1 MLTLRP
7 RQQEM
12 TDKAKA
18 ALMEHGNTLC
28 VAPTGA
34 GKTIILSVLLNDHLR
49 KGEKCLV
56 LQHTDEILE
65 QNMAKFGLVDSG
77 RKISIVN
84 GKKKDFSGDIIYS
97 MVQSLQR
104 DKTLA
109 RLPKVSFLVIDEA
122 HHVVAPT
129 YQKVVERTKENNS
142 SLRILGVTATPMRA
156 DNKALGEVF
165 SNVADQITIE
175 ELVASG
181 DLLYPKTFVIES
193 DIQEKIKES
202 LFASRHENAE
212 YAEDSKLEDFIAEI
226 DQSEIVNHWLDKA
239 QGRKTVAFCSRID
252 HSLATVDAFNKA
264 GIKAAHI
271 DGKFS
276 RKSRQQV
283 LEGFTQGDTQVI
295 CNVGVLTEGW
305 DYPPTSCILL
315 LRAFSSHAAMIQM
328 IGRGLRTIDKNI
340 YPDCSKTD
348 CVVLDFGASVSHHG
362 SIESKVDL
370 LPKKRCPACKSWIPC
385 LAQVCPFCNTD
396 FAQKAQ
402 EEKTGKIER
411 GKKRVQPLKDISM
424 QEIHLRRAL
433 RVEYK
438 EGRKRSLKRFLL
450 FSWVRELTWIANGTE
465 GSALVSK
472 LGEKTYA
479 VDLLA
484 KGWTRPKRTLGTL
497 KECCRIA
504 VDFLKKNGGNCLP
517 FEDNDWGDREPSE
530 RQLKVLGES
539 PTPPQT
545 RRQAS
550 AMIAYKFFKN
560 SVPSLKMERWNTTMK
575 GILESPA
582 RDNHPSD

>member
-1 MLTLRP
+1 
-7 RQQEM
+7 M

-34 GKTIILSVLLNDHLR
+34 GKTIMLSSLVGDLLQPW
-49 KGEKCLV
+49 EKCLV
-56 LQHTDEILE
+56 LQHTDEIFD
-65 QNMAKFGLVDSG
+65 QNMQKFGLMDS
-77 RKISIVN
+77 RCRLSKVN
-84 GKKKDFSGDIIYS
+84 GKVKDFSGDVIFA

-109 RLPKVSFLVIDEA
+109 KLPKVSFLVIDEA

-129 YQKVVERTKENNS
+129 YQKVVEWTKENNS
-142 SLRILGVTATPMRA
+142 SLRILGMTATPMRA

-193 DIQEKIKES
+193 DIQEKIKGS
-202 LFASRHENAE
+202 LFASKHQNAE

-252 HSLATVDAFNKA
+252 HSLTTVDAFNKA
-264 GIKAAHI
+264 GIKAAHV
-271 DGKFS
+271 DGMLN
-276 RKSRQQV
+276 REARQRI
-283 LEGFTQGDTQVI
+283 LSGFTDGDTEVI

-315 LRAFSSHAAMIQM
+315 LRAFSSHAAMVQM

-348 CVVLDFGASVSHHG
+348 CVVLDFGVSVSHHG

-370 LPKKRCPACKSWIPC
+370 LPKKKCPACKSWVPYV
-385 LAQVCPFCNTD
+385 AQICPFCNTD
-396 FAQKAQ
+396 FVQKAQ
-402 EEKTGKIER
+402 AEETGKIER
-411 GKKRVQPLKDISM
+411 EKKRVQPLKNIAM
-424 QEIHLRRAL
+424 QEIHLGRTL
-433 RVEYK
+433 RVEYEQHQ
-438 EGRKRSLKRFLL
+438 EGRRELIKRFLL
-450 FSWVRELTWIANGTE
+450 FSWVYELSWIANGTG

-479 VDLLA
+479 VDLLT
-484 KGWTRPKRTLGTL
+484 KGGTRPKRTLGTL
-497 KECCRIA
+497 NECCRIA

-517 FEDNDWGDREPSE
+517 FEDNDWGDRKPSGK
-530 RQLKVLGES
+530 QLKILGET

-560 SVPSLKMERWNTTMK
+560 IPPKEGSGGT
-575 GILESPA
+575 
-582 RDNHPSD
+582 HP